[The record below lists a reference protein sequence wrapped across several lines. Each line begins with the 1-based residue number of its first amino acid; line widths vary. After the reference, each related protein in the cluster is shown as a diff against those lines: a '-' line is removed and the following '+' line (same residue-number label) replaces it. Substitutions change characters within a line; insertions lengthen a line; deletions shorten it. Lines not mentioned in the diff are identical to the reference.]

1 VAYDKVV
8 DSTVLENGLS
18 SIADAIREKGNL
30 GDPLM
35 SPLNFPSGF
44 VSALEGLS
52 GGGDVVIGEITFTSD
67 QNVTLTDAF
76 PVRSQ
81 APKAFFWFEEGIAF
95 NDTTHTK
102 RRPLVFAA
110 ARSDGGTTIDTAG
123 RYTYAYMEA
132 PSSSNKVSANGSDV
146 TNLFNR
152 TAPSTSNTYTNMVG
166 NYNTGT
172 LYFGVKS
179 LYNGFIQGRTYVWGV
194 IPWDE

>member
-1 VAYDKVV
+1 MSIQTELTRITNAKAAIKAAIEGKGV
-8 DSTVLENGLS
+8 TVPDATLLDGMAPLIE
-18 SIADAIREKGNL
+18 SIEA
-30 GDPLM
+30 
-35 SPLNFPSGF
+35 
-44 VSALEGLS
+44 
-52 GGGDVVIGEITFTSD
+52 GGGDVVIGEITFTSN

-132 PSSSNKVSANGSDV
+132 PSSSNKVSAYGSDV
-146 TNLFNR
+146 THLFNN

-179 LYNGFIQGRTYVWGV
+179 FYNGFIQGRTYVWGV